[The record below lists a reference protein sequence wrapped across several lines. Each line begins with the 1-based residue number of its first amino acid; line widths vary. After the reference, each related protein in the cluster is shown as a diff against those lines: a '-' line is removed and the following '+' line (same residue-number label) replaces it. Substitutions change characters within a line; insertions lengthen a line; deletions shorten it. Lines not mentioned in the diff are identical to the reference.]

1 MTTPATRS
9 VPLVETTGPGE
20 SRPPMELADLSVM
33 IGGQGGDGTLT
44 VSDLLGRYFLRR
56 GLYVYTSRNVLSRIR
71 GGHADAS
78 VRASRDPIAAVKSQ
92 VDLLVAFD
100 SEAAEM
106 GRAELAPHGFIV
118 YDSTT
123 FHLDLPNSAGFPFAT
138 LVGGPLGQPIF
149 KNTAAYGAVSVL
161 LGFDAEMTREVIQ
174 ERFRRRGGEALE
186 KNLKALEIGRN
197 AALEAGGMA
206 NRYSVAAG
214 DAHDQILTTGNQA
227 VALGFVVG
235 GGRFFAGYP
244 ITPATEIMEYL
255 QRYLPPLGGVV
266 RQAEDELAAINMV
279 IGASYA
285 GARVLTSTSGPGLG
299 LMTEG
304 IGHAATAE
312 VPVVVADCQ
321 RVGPSTGQPT
331 RNEQSDLAHLAH
343 LGHGDFPRFIVA
355 PSTPEDCFELT
366 IEALNLAERWR
377 VPVILLLDQALCQNT
392 ATSRRF
398 DLSKVEIDRG
408 KRITAETAATLAH
421 YKVYEFTDDGVSPFA
436 PPGTPGLWSEVTGN
450 EHDEWG
456 HVSVNPANRV
466 RQMKKR
472 MEKMVKARD
481 ELPPARL
488 FGPSDAKIGFLGFG
502 GTSGPILEA
511 MRLMEKR
518 GIPTR
523 YFQAR
528 TLYPVPV
535 HELDP
540 FLKSVE
546 VAYVVEQ
553 NYSGQFARL
562 IREALPW
569 HYEKLRSVLK
579 YDGYPFRAPQI
590 LAEVRELANA
600 FRAPPILPDGPEVVD
615 G

>member
-1 MTTPATRS
+1 MTTPAARS
-9 VPLVETTGPGE
+9 TPLAETAGPGE
-20 SRPPMELADLSVM
+20 SPPSHELTDLSVM

-44 VSDLLGRYFLRR
+44 VSDLLGRYFRKR

-78 VRASRDPIAAVKSQ
+78 VRASRDPVAAVKSR
-92 VDLLVAFD
+92 VDVLVAFD
-100 SEAAEM
+100 NEAIEM
-106 GRAELAPHGFIV
+106 GKVELEPHGFVI

-123 FHLDLPNSAGFPFAT
+123 FRVDLPNSVGFPFAT

-149 KNTAAYGAVSVL
+149 KNTAAYGALSVL
-161 LGFDAEMTREVIQ
+161 LGFDADQTRSVIE
-174 ERFRRRGGEALE
+174 ERFKRRGGEALE
-186 KNLKALEIGRN
+186 KNLKALEIGRR
-197 AALEAGGMA
+197 AALAAGGVA
-206 NRYSVAAG
+206 NRFSVAPG
-214 DAHDQILTTGNQA
+214 EAHDMILTTGNQA

-255 QRYLPPLGGVV
+255 QRYLPAFEGVV
-266 RQAEDELAAINMV
+266 RQAEDELAAINMI

-285 GARVLTSTSGPGLG
+285 GARVMTSTSGPGLS

-312 VPVVVADCQ
+312 IPVVVADCQ

-331 RNEQSDLAHLAH
+331 RHEQSDLSHLAN
-343 LGHGDFPRFIVA
+343 LGHGEYPRFILS

-366 IEALNLAERWR
+366 VEALNLAEKWR

-392 ATSRRF
+392 STSSRF
-398 DLSKVEIDRG
+398 DLSKVHIDRG
-408 KRITAETAATLAH
+408 KRLTATAVAALQQ
-421 YKVYEFTDDGVSPFA
+421 YKIYELTEDGVSAVA
-436 PPGTPGLWSEVTGN
+436 PPGTPGVWSEVTGN

-481 ELPPARL
+481 DLPPARV
-488 FGPSDAKIGFLGFG
+488 FGPPDAKVGFIGFG

-511 MRLMEKR
+511 VRMLETR
-518 GIPTR
+518 GVPAR
-523 YFQAR
+523 YLQAR
-528 TLYPVPV
+528 TVYPVPV
-535 HELDP
+535 HEIDP
-540 FLKSVE
+540 FLKTVD
-546 VAYVVEQ
+546 VAYVVEH
-553 NYSGQFARL
+553 NYTGQLARL
-562 IREALPW
+562 LRETMPW
-569 HYEKLRSVLK
+569 HHAKLRSILK
-579 YDGYPFRAPQI
+579 YDGSTFRAAQI
-590 LAEVRELANA
+590 LANVKEAA
-600 FRAPPILPDGPEVVD
+600 
-615 G
+615 